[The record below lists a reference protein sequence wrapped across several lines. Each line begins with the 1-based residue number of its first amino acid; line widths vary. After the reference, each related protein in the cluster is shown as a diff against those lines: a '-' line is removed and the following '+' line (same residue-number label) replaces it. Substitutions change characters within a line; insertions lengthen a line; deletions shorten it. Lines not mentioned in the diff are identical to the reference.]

1 MFMKKSFLIVLL
13 FVVVKVEAQTS
24 TFTIA
29 DSLFEKGRYKLSLQ
43 ELDKNEPTFLSNY
56 KKAVIYESIDD
67 FKKSA
72 EFLEKAIVFKG
83 DEKVTLKLAKTYQ
96 RLKVTNKAVKIY
108 EEILAKDSL
117 NLVLKYQLG
126 KLYLNSKDA
135 DKAVRIFK
143 YLIDNDA
150 LNANY
155 SYQLALA
162 YALKNERDRMINSF
176 IDTYKK
182 DTLHLKAIENLA
194 SSFKKLNDIDS
205 TQLFVEKGL
214 VIDKDDINL
223 NRLKINQLF
232 RDEKYKEAIPF
243 LLNLDSIDKKD
254 TYSMSMLGRTYYN
267 LDSLEK
273 AKEYFKKVSRVDRED
288 FKARTYLGHV
298 ALKEKDYKAATVNYM
313 MATYIGK
320 EKRDEEYYGLATV
333 YYEKKEP
340 LLAMNNFEKAYAEN
354 SNNYKALFQLAKLT
368 DDYYED
374 KKMGYKLYKKYMR
387 YQYNK
392 DEQMSNFV
400 ERRIKDIKN
409 EYFMKG
415 ENLED

>member
-1 MFMKKSFLIVLL
+1 MCMKKSFLILLL
-13 FVVVKVEAQTS
+13 FGFVKVGAQTS
-24 TFTIA
+24 TFSIA
-29 DSLFEKGRYKLSLQ
+29 DSLFEKGRYKLALQ
-43 ELDKNEPTFLSNY
+43 ELDKNNPSFLSNF
-56 KKAVIYESIDD
+56 KKAVIYESIDNY
-67 FKKSA
+67 KKTA
-72 EFLEKAIVFKG
+72 EFLEKAIVFKD
-83 DEKVTLKLAKTYQ
+83 DEKVKLKLAKTYQ
-96 RLKVTNKAVKIY
+96 RLKITNKAVKIY

-162 YALKNERDRMINSF
+162 FALKNDRDRMINSF
-176 IDTYKK
+176 IATYKK

-214 VIDKDDINL
+214 AIDKNHINL

-232 RDEKYKEAIPF
+232 RDEKYKEIIPF

-273 AKEYFKKVSRVDRED
+273 AKAYFKKISRVDRED

-298 ALKEKDYKAATVNYM
+298 ALKEKDYKAATLNYM

-320 EKRDEEYYGLATV
+320 EKRDEEFYGLATV
-333 YYEKKEP
+333 YYEKQEP
-340 LLAMNNFEKAYAEN
+340 QLAIKFFEKAYAEN
-354 SNNYKALFQLAKLT
+354 SGNYKALFQLAKLS
-368 DDYYED
+368 DDYYKD
-374 KKMGYKLYKKYMR
+374 KKMAYKLYNKYIR
-387 YQYNK
+387 AFYDA
-392 DEQMSNFV
+392 DEDMANFV
-400 ERRIKDIKN
+400 KSRIKDVKQ

-415 ENLED
+415 ESLED

>member
-1 MFMKKSFLIVLL
+1 MFMKKNFLIVLL
-13 FVVVKVEAQTS
+13 FGFLKVGAQTS
-24 TFTIA
+24 TFSIA
-29 DSLFEKGRYKLSLQ
+29 DSLFEKGRYKLALQ
-43 ELDKNEPTFLSNY
+43 ELDKNKPTFLSNY

-67 FKKSA
+67 FKKA
-72 EFLEKAIVFKG
+72 ADFLEKALDFNE
-83 DEKVTLKLAKTYQ
+83 DENVKLKLAKNYQ
-96 RLKVTNKAVKIY
+96 RLQILDASIKIY

-117 NLVLKYQLG
+117 NLVLKYHLG
-126 KLYLNSKDA
+126 KLYINTKKG
-135 DKAVRIFK
+135 DKAISIFK

-162 YALKNERDRMINSF
+162 YALKNDRDRMINSF
-176 IDTYKK
+176 IATYKK

-194 SSFKKLNDIDS
+194 TSFKKLNDIDS
-205 TQLFVEKGL
+205 TQLFVAKGMA
-214 VIDKDDINL
+214 IDKNHINL

-298 ALKEKDYKAATVNYM
+298 ALKEKDYKAATLNYR

-333 YYEKKEP
+333 YYEKEEP
-340 LLAMNNFEKAYAEN
+340 LLAMANFEKAYAEN

-368 DDYYED
+368 DYYYKD

-387 YQYNK
+387 YQNSK

-409 EYFMKG
+409 DYFMKG

>member
-1 MFMKKSFLIVLL
+1 MKKEILIVLL
-13 FVVVKVEAQTS
+13 FTILKVEAQTS
-24 TFTIA
+24 TFSVV
-29 DSLFEKGRYKLSLQ
+29 DSLMDSGRYKLALQ
-43 ELDKNEPTFLSNY
+43 ELDKKIPTFLSNY
-56 KKAVIYESIDD
+56 KKALIYESIDNY
-67 FKKSA
+67 KKTA

-83 DEKVTLKLAKTYQ
+83 DEKAKLKLAKIYQ
-96 RLKVTNKAVKIY
+96 RLKITNKAVKIY

-126 KLYLNSKDA
+126 KLYLNTKVA
-135 DKAVRIFK
+135 DKAVFIFK

-162 YALKNERDRMINSF
+162 YAIKNDRDRMINSF
-176 IDTYKK
+176 IATYKK
-182 DTLHLKAIENLA
+182 DTLHIDAIEHLA
-194 SSFKKLNDIDS
+194 ASFKKLNDIDS

-214 VIDKDDINL
+214 AIDKNHINL

-232 RDEKYKEAIPF
+232 REEKYKEIIPI

-267 LDSLEK
+267 LDSLK
-273 AKEYFKKVSRVDRED
+273 IAKKYFTKLIDIDKED
-288 FKARTYLGHV
+288 YKSYTYLGHIL
-298 ALKEKDYKAATVNYM
+298 LKEKNYKFAALHYR

-320 EKRDEEYYGLATV
+320 DKRDEEYYGLATV
-333 YYEKKEP
+333 HYEQQEP
-340 LLAMNNFEKAYAEN
+340 LLAITNFEKAYLEN
-354 SNNYKALFQLAKLT
+354 TNNYKALFQLAKLT

-374 KKMGYKLYKKYMR
+374 KKMGYKLYKKYIR
-387 YQYNK
+387 SQYSK
-392 DEQMSNFV
+392 DKQISNYV

-409 EYFMKG
+409 DYFMKG
-415 ENLED
+415 ESLED

>member
-1 MFMKKSFLIVLL
+1 MFMKKNFLIVLL
-13 FVVVKVEAQTS
+13 FGFLKVGAQTS
-24 TFTIA
+24 TFSIA
-29 DSLFEKGRYKLSLQ
+29 DSLFEKGRYKLALQ
-43 ELDKNEPTFLSNY
+43 ELDKNKPSFLSNY

-67 FKKSA
+67 FKKA
-72 EFLEKAIVFKG
+72 ADFLEKALVFNE
-83 DEKVTLKLAKTYQ
+83 DENVKLKLAKNYQ
-96 RLKVTNKAVKIY
+96 RLQILDASIKIY

-117 NLVLKYQLG
+117 NLVLKYHLG
-126 KLYLNSKDA
+126 KLYINTKKG
-135 DKAVRIFK
+135 DKAISIFK
-143 YLIDNDA
+143 YLIDNDP

-162 YALKNERDRMINSF
+162 YALKNDRDRMINSF
-176 IDTYKK
+176 IATYKK

-194 SSFKKLNDIDS
+194 TSFKKLNDIDS
-205 TQLFVEKGL
+205 TQLFVAKGL
-214 VIDKDDINL
+214 AIDKNHINL

-232 RDEKYKEAIPF
+232 RDEKYKEAIPL
-243 LLNLDSIDKKD
+243 LLNLDSIDTQD
-254 TYSMSMLGRTYYN
+254 TYSKSMLGRTYYN
-267 LDSLEK
+267 LDSLDK
-273 AKEYFKKVSRVDRED
+273 AKEYFKKVSSLDRED
-288 FKARTYLGHV
+288 YKASTYLGHI
-298 ALKEKDYKAATVNYM
+298 ALKEKDYKAATLNYM

-333 YYEKKEP
+333 YYEKEEP

-387 YQYNK
+387 YQNSK
-392 DEQMSNFV
+392 DEQITNFV

-409 EYFMKG
+409 DYFMKG

>member
-1 MFMKKSFLIVLL
+1 M
-13 FVVVKVEAQTS
+13 
-24 TFTIA
+24 
-29 DSLFEKGRYKLSLQ
+29 Q
-43 ELDKNEPTFLSNY
+43 ELDKNTPSFLSNY

-67 FKKSA
+67 FKKAA
-72 EFLEKAIVFKG
+72 EFLEKALVFKE
-83 DEKVTLKLAKTYQ
+83 DENVKLKLAKNYQ
-96 RLKVTNKAVKIY
+96 RLQILDKSIKIY

-126 KLYLNSKDA
+126 KLYINTKKG
-135 DKAVRIFK
+135 DKAISIFK
-143 YLIDNDA
+143 YLIDNDV

-162 YALKNERDRMINSF
+162 YALKNDRDQMINSF
-176 IDTYKK
+176 IATYKK
-182 DTLHLKAIENLA
+182 DTLHLKAITNLA
-194 SSFKKLNDIDS
+194 TSFQKLRDVDS
-205 TQLFVEKGL
+205 TQLFVAKGL
-214 VIDKDDINL
+214 AIDKDHINL

-254 TYSMSMLGRTYYN
+254 TYSKSMLGRTYYN

-273 AKEYFKKVSRVDRED
+273 AKTYFKKVYSLDRED
-288 FKARTYLGHV
+288 FKARTYLGHI
-298 ALKEKDYKAATVNYM
+298 ALKEKDYKSATFNYM

-320 EKRDEEYYGLATV
+320 QKRDEEYYGLATV
-333 YYEKKEP
+333 NYEKKEP
-340 LLAMNNFEKAYAEN
+340 LLAIHNFGKAYAEN
-354 SNNYKALFQLAKLT
+354 SKNYKALFQLAKLT

-374 KKMGYKLYKKYMR
+374 KKMAYKLYLKYYKYHTNR
-387 YQYNK
+387 
-392 DEQMSNFV
+392 DEGMANFV
-400 ERRIKDIKN
+400 KGRIKDIKQ